1 MLSGGWPPGRRAST
15 DTLAYLG
22 TTDAVVRIAN
32 AGGSGT
38 TTDSLLDAAGSR
50 LGTKVGSADPAWL
63 LPDLHG
69 NTAGAFDAAGG
80 GIVDALRYDGYGL
93 TLAAW
98 NATSNSTPNRD
109 WKYQGRLDLSPD
121 AADDDVA
128 SAQPLYDFGAREYSP
143 SAGAFTSLDSVL
155 GSAQAP
161 WQLNRYLYAAANPA
175 TLVDP
180 DGHATCSWG
189 PEDCHSLLVAGKETR
204 PYGYQAPPAAEMHDS
219 RAPATTAGSEP
230 PVQVV
235 PDAVPVIYWPLNPV
249 LTPLSDVDACAVLGW
264 ESSGRC
270 RTLARDQAGGACMLS
285 IDPSCVRHAL
295 GDFTESEKNA
305 RKTGDAIVGGV
316 CDATICGIAYAVT
329 HPAETIDGLVRLA
342 TCPGCVV
349 ADDLT
354 TAWTAI
360 RDGRWDDALRLG
372 INRATTGVMIVGGLK
387 GVRGGGKTPKL
398 GFTEHGADQLA
409 RRGVRTPD
417 ALDAFRNPLRVSPIT
432 LDDLGRPAQVVVGA
446 RATIVINPYTLEIIT
461 GYPTHSRI
469 FRRLTSNPGGN

>member
-1 MLSGGWPPGRRAST
+1 MTCPGDDLQSEGSRDLGTTYNRTYAYDLDSNRVERRTGPPESEVAYTTTFDRTDVAIATAKDGGTAVATSYDRYGNLLADGSGGDADGVVAYAYDLADRTIAITPQGATGPTELGLDALGRVATRTTGAST
-15 DTLAYLG
+15 DTLSYLG
-22 TTDAVVRIAN
+22 STNAVVRIAN

-80 GIVDALRYDGYGL
+80 AIVDALRYDGYGL

-180 DGHATCSWG
+180 DGHATCWWG
-189 PEDCHSLLVAGKETR
+189 PERL
-204 PYGYQAPPAAEMHDS
+204 P
-219 RAPATTAGSEP
+219 TASWSP
-230 PVQVV
+230 
-235 PDAVPVIYWPLNPV
+235 
-249 LTPLSDVDACAVLGW
+249 GW
-264 ESSGRC
+264 
-270 RTLARDQAGGACMLS
+270 
-285 IDPSCVRHAL
+285 RHAP
-295 GDFTESEKNA
+295 
-305 RKTGDAIVGGV
+305 TGISRRPRQGPVGS
-316 CDATICGIAYAVT
+316 I
-329 HPAETIDGLVRLA
+329 PEVR
-342 TCPGCVV
+342 
-349 ADDLT
+349 
-354 TAWTAI
+354 AWRI
-360 RDGRWDDALRLG
+360 
-372 INRATTGVMIVGGLK
+372 
-387 GVRGGGKTPKL
+387 
-398 GFTEHGADQLA
+398 
-409 RRGVRTPD
+409 
-417 ALDAFRNPLRVSPIT
+417 PLRM
-432 LDDLGRPAQVVVGA
+432 
-446 RATIVINPYTLEIIT
+446 
-461 GYPTHSRI
+461 
-469 FRRLTSNPGGN
+469 

>member
-1 MLSGGWPPGRRAST
+1 MTSTPTGSSAGPGPRSPRSPTRRRSTGPTSRSRPPRTAGPRSPPPTTATATSSPDGSGGDADGVVAYAYDLADRTIAITPQGATGPTELGLDALGRVATRTTGAST
-15 DTLAYLG
+15 DTLSYLG
-22 TTDAVVRIAN
+22 STNAVVRIAN

-80 GIVDALRYDGYGL
+80 AIVDALRYDGYGL

-189 PEDCHSLLVAGKETR
+189 PEDCHSLLVAGMETR
-204 PYGYQAPPAAEMHDS
+204 PYGYQSPPTPRPSRVDPRGPSLADPSADVNSGGAHPPAAK
-219 RAPATTAGSEP
+219 AP
-230 PVQVV
+230 
-235 PDAVPVIYWPLNPV
+235 I
-249 LTPLSDVDACAVLGW
+249 
-264 ESSGRC
+264 
-270 RTLARDQAGGACMLS
+270 GGCH
-285 IDPSCVRHAL
+285 V
-295 GDFTESEKNA
+295 
-305 RKTGDAIVGGV
+305 TGDCSPQPGDVNDDG
-316 CDATICGIAYAVT
+316 AVY
-329 HPAETIDGLVRLA
+329 
-342 TCPGCVV
+342 GC
-349 ADDLT
+349 
-354 TAWTAI
+354 TA
-360 RDGRWDDALRLG
+360 
-372 INRATTGVMIVGGLK
+372 
-387 GVRGGGKTPKL
+387 
-398 GFTEHGADQLA
+398 
-409 RRGVRTPD
+409 
-417 ALDAFRNPLRVSPIT
+417 
-432 LDDLGRPAQVVVGA
+432 
-446 RATIVINPYTLEIIT
+446 
-461 GYPTHSRI
+461 SR
-469 FRRLTSNPGGN
+469 